1 LTRWKNCNDF
11 GLRAEALWFR
21 SVFSTAVSK
30 VKSATDNYRAFLETI
45 PLFTGLLTTTLDD
58 LAAHCRAVRIEKGEY
73 LFFQEDAAHSIYVVR
88 SGWIAILLHSTDGR
102 ELVLA
107 EMRPGD
113 VFGENALITG
123 LPRSASALAHE
134 TTAALRIGGPAFL
147 SALDREPLLSRRLL
161 VLAARRLSEG
171 NERERALAF
180 LNAGA
185 RIARILLTFDEMDR
199 QTADKGYI
207 TVSQD
212 ELAQR
217 TGLTRQTVARFLG
230 DWRRQDYLITGRGR
244 IMLLQRRALQALLEE
259 ENII

>member
-1 LTRWKNCNDF
+1 
-11 GLRAEALWFR
+11 
-21 SVFSTAVSK
+21 
-30 VKSATDNYRAFLETI
+30 
-45 PLFTGLLTTTLDD
+45 
-58 LAAHCRAVRIEKGEY
+58 
-73 LFFQEDAAHSIYVVR
+73 
-88 SGWIAILLHSTDGR
+88 
-102 ELVLA
+102 
-107 EMRPGD
+107 MRPGD

-134 TTAALRIGGPAFL
+134 TTAVLRIGGPAFL